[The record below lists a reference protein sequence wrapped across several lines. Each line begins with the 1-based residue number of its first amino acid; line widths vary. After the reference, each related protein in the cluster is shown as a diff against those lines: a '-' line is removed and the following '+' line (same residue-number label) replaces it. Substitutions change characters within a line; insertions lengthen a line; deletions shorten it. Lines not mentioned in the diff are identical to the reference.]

1 MKQETRN
8 YTLAIRR
15 AHNDYLPLDLRLLK
29 LPNVSS
35 LQAIDF
41 FTKTLTREELIID
54 IIKNNIADSQ
64 EYFEDF
70 TIIFKEKGRIR
81 ELPEGVCFIDDAPYV
96 EPQTIID
103 FLYENYHD
111 KILINKIYNY
121 LNSKTSPEEATE
133 IKFILNNLDKFASR
147 GDKAVLIV
155 LEKLKNADYEVIRL
169 IGMYIK
175 KVILPFLEKK
185 DNIKLHKSTTDYSA
199 A

>member
-8 YTLAIRR
+8 YILAIRR

-41 FTKTLTREELIID
+41 FTKTLSREKLIID

-121 LNSKTSPEEATE
+121 LNSKTSPEEASE

-147 GDKAVLIV
+147 GDKAVLLI
-155 LEKLKNADYEVIRL
+155 LEKLKNADYEVVRL

-175 KVILPFLEKK
+175 KVLLPFLEKK
-185 DNIKLHKSTTDYSA
+185 DNIKLHKSTADYSA

>member
-8 YTLAIRR
+8 YILAIRR

-41 FTKTLTREELIID
+41 FTKTLTREKLIID

-121 LNSKTSPEEATE
+121 LNSKTSPEETSE

-147 GDKAVLIV
+147 GDKAVLLI
-155 LEKLKNADYEVIRL
+155 LEKLKNADYEVVRL

-175 KVILPFLEKK
+175 KVLLPFLEKK
-185 DNIKLHKSTTDYSA
+185 DNIKLHKSTADYSA

>member
-121 LNSKTSPEEATE
+121 LNSKVSPEEATE

-175 KVILPFLEKK
+175 KVLLPFLEKK
-185 DNIKLHKSTTDYSA
+185 DNIKLHKSTADYSA

>member
-121 LNSKTSPEEATE
+121 LNSKTSLEEATE

-175 KVILPFLEKK
+175 KVLLPFLEKK

>member
-121 LNSKTSPEEATE
+121 LNSKTSPEEASE

-147 GDKAVLIV
+147 GDKAVLLI

-175 KVILPFLEKK
+175 KVLLPFLEKK
-185 DNIKLHKSTTDYSA
+185 DNIKLHKSTADYSA

>member
-41 FTKTLTREELIID
+41 FTKTLTKEELIID

-81 ELPEGVCFIDDAPYV
+81 ELPEGVCFIDDASYV

-121 LNSKTSPEEATE
+121 LNSKTSPKEASE

-147 GDKAVLIV
+147 GDKAVLLV
-155 LEKLKNADYEVIRL
+155 LEKLKGADYEIIRL

-175 KVILPFLEKK
+175 KVLLPFLEKK
-185 DNIKLHKSTTDYSA
+185 DNIKLHKSNTDYSA

>member
-121 LNSKTSPEEATE
+121 WNSKTSPEEASE

-147 GDKAVLIV
+147 GDKA
-155 LEKLKNADYEVIRL
+155 Y
-169 IGMYIK
+169 K
-175 KVILPFLEKK
+175 KRTG
-185 DNIKLHKSTTDYSA
+185 KSLFAY
-199 A
+199 

>member
-121 LNSKTSPEEATE
+121 LNSKTSPEEASE

-147 GDKAVLIV
+147 GDKAVLLI
-155 LEKLKNADYEVIRL
+155 LEKLKNADYEVVRL

-175 KVILPFLEKK
+175 KVLLPFLEKK

>member
-8 YTLAIRR
+8 YILAIRR
-15 AHNDYLPLDLRLLK
+15 AHNDYLPLDLCLLK

-121 LNSKTSPEEATE
+121 LNSKTSPEEASE

-147 GDKAVLIV
+147 GDKAVLLI
-155 LEKLKNADYEVIRL
+155 LEKLKNADYEVVRL

-175 KVILPFLEKK
+175 KVLLPFLEKK
-185 DNIKLHKSTTDYSA
+185 DNIKLHKSTADYSA

>member
-121 LNSKTSPEEATE
+121 LNSKISPEEATE

-155 LEKLKNADYEVIRL
+155 LEKLKNADYEVVRL

-175 KVILPFLEKK
+175 KVLLPFLEKK

>member
-175 KVILPFLEKK
+175 KVLLPFLEKK
-185 DNIKLHKSTTDYSA
+185 DNIKLHKSTADYSA

>member
-81 ELPEGVCFIDDAPYV
+81 ELPEGVCFIDDALYV

-121 LNSKTSPEEATE
+121 LNSKISPEEATE

-147 GDKAVLIV
+147 GDKAVLLI
-155 LEKLKNADYEVIRL
+155 LEKLKNADYEVVRL

-175 KVILPFLEKK
+175 KVLLPFLEKK

>member
-8 YTLAIRR
+8 YILAIRR

-41 FTKTLTREELIID
+41 FTKTLTREKLIID

-121 LNSKTSPEEATE
+121 LNSKTSPEEASE

-147 GDKAVLIV
+147 GDKAVLLI
-155 LEKLKNADYEVIRL
+155 LEKLKNADYEVVRL

-175 KVILPFLEKK
+175 KVLLPFLEKK
-185 DNIKLHKSTTDYSA
+185 DNIKLHKSTADYSTA
-199 A
+199 

>member
-121 LNSKTSPEEATE
+121 LNSKISPEEATE

-175 KVILPFLEKK
+175 KVLLPFLEKK
-185 DNIKLHKSTTDYSA
+185 DNIKLHKSTADYSA

>member
-8 YTLAIRR
+8 YILAIRR

-41 FTKTLTREELIID
+41 FTKTLTREKLIID

-121 LNSKTSPEEATE
+121 LNSKTSPEEASE

-147 GDKAVLIV
+147 GDKAVLLI
-155 LEKLKNADYEVIRL
+155 LEKLKNADYEVVRL

-175 KVILPFLEKK
+175 KVLLPFLEKK
-185 DNIKLHKSTTDYSA
+185 DNIKLHKSTADYSA

>member
-121 LNSKTSPEEATE
+121 LNSKISPEEATE

-155 LEKLKNADYEVIRL
+155 LEKLKNADYEVVRL

-175 KVILPFLEKK
+175 KVLLPFLEKK
-185 DNIKLHKSTTDYSA
+185 DNIKLHKSTADYSA

>member
-54 IIKNNIADSQ
+54 IIKNNIADSR

-121 LNSKTSPEEATE
+121 LNSKTSPEEASE

-147 GDKAVLIV
+147 GDKAVLLI
-155 LEKLKNADYEVIRL
+155 LEKLKNADYEVVRL

-175 KVILPFLEKK
+175 KVLLPFLEKK
-185 DNIKLHKSTTDYSA
+185 DNIKLHKSTADYSA

>member
-103 FLYENYHD
+103 FLFENYHD

-121 LNSKTSPEEATE
+121 LNSKISPEEATE

-175 KVILPFLEKK
+175 KVLLPFLEKK
-185 DNIKLHKSTTDYSA
+185 DNIKLHKSTADYSA

>member
-41 FTKTLTREELIID
+41 FTKALTREELIID

-70 TIIFKEKGRIR
+70 TIIFKEKATRRPFVANRPSFCGRK
-81 ELPEGVCFIDDAPYV
+81 GYFVV
-96 EPQTIID
+96 
-103 FLYENYHD
+103 
-111 KILINKIYNY
+111 
-121 LNSKTSPEEATE
+121 
-133 IKFILNNLDKFASR
+133 
-147 GDKAVLIV
+147 
-155 LEKLKNADYEVIRL
+155 
-169 IGMYIK
+169 
-175 KVILPFLEKK
+175 
-185 DNIKLHKSTTDYSA
+185 
-199 A
+199 

>member
-81 ELPEGVCFIDDAPYV
+81 ELPKGVCFIDDAPYV

-121 LNSKTSPEEATE
+121 LNSKTSPEEASE

-147 GDKAVLIV
+147 GDKAVLLI
-155 LEKLKNADYEVIRL
+155 LEKLKNADYEVVRL

-175 KVILPFLEKK
+175 KVLLPFLEKK
-185 DNIKLHKSTTDYSA
+185 DNIKLHKSTADYSA

>member
-147 GDKAVLIV
+147 GDKAVLLI

-175 KVILPFLEKK
+175 KVLLPFLEKK

>member
-121 LNSKTSPEEATE
+121 LNSKTSPEEASE

-175 KVILPFLEKK
+175 KVLLPFLEKK
-185 DNIKLHKSTTDYSA
+185 DNIKLHKSTADYSA

>member
-8 YTLAIRR
+8 YILAIRR

-121 LNSKTSPEEATE
+121 LNSKTSPEEASE

-147 GDKAVLIV
+147 GDKAVLLI
-155 LEKLKNADYEVIRL
+155 LEKLKNADYEVVRL

-175 KVILPFLEKK
+175 KVLLPFLEKK
-185 DNIKLHKSTTDYSA
+185 DNIKLHKSTADYSA

>member
-121 LNSKTSPEEATE
+121 LNSKTSPEEASE

-147 GDKAVLIV
+147 GYKAVLIV

-175 KVILPFLEKK
+175 KVLLPFLEKK
-185 DNIKLHKSTTDYSA
+185 DNIKLHKSTADYSA

>member
-121 LNSKTSPEEATE
+121 LNSKTSPEEASE

-147 GDKAVLIV
+147 GDKAVLLI
-155 LEKLKNADYEVIRL
+155 LEKLKNADYEVVRL

-175 KVILPFLEKK
+175 KVLLPFLEKK
-185 DNIKLHKSTTDYSA
+185 DNIKLHKSTADYSA